1 MAPIVIAGIHPVR
14 EALRAGGV
22 RHVRVGTRTDARVGE
37 IVHLA
42 EAKGVP
48 VTRVDAAELDR
59 LAGGERHQGVVA
71 VIGDAARRWT
81 LEQLVAVEAQPLI
94 VVLDGVEDPHN
105 VGAIL
110 RTADAVGATGVVR
123 QERHAAALG
132 PAAARASAGAL
143 AHVRIVDV
151 VNVVRAVEMLK
162 SLGVWVVGLDA
173 EGAQPYDRI
182 DFRPPTAVVVGA
194 EGEGLRRL
202 VREHCDFIAALPM
215 RGHVSSLNVS
225 VATGVVL
232 YEALR
237 QRGGSAELPGAGRS
251 G

>member
-1 MAPIVIAGIHPVR
+1 VAPIVIVGVHPVR
-14 EALRAGGV
+14 EALRAGQV
-22 RHVRVGTRTDARVGE
+22 REIRVGARTDARVTE
-37 IVHLA
+37 IVRLA
-42 EAKGVP
+42 EAKGVT
-48 VTRVDAAELDR
+48 VRRVDTAELDR
-59 LAGGERHQGVVA
+59 LAVGERHQGVLA
-71 VIGDAARRWT
+71 TLGDAPRRWS
-81 LEQLVAVEAQPLI
+81 LEQLVAAEPKPLI

-151 VNVVRAVEMLK
+151 VNVVRAIETLK

-182 DFRPPTAVVVGA
+182 DFRPATAVVVGA

-215 RGHVSSLNVS
+215 RGNVSSLNVS

-237 QRGGSAELPGAGRS
+237 QRQHDELPNSGRS

>member
-1 MAPIVIAGIHPVR
+1 MATLA
-14 EALRAGGV
+14 
-22 RHVRVGTRTDARVGE
+22 DA
-37 IVHLA
+37 
-42 EAKGVP
+42 P
-48 VTRVDAAELDR
+48 S
-59 LAGGERHQGVVA
+59 
-71 VIGDAARRWT
+71 RWT
-81 LEQLVAVEAQPLI
+81 LEQVVSVEPRPLI

-110 RTADAVGATGVVR
+110 RTADAVGATAVVR

-132 PAAARASAGAL
+132 PAAARASAGAM

-151 VNVVRAVEMLK
+151 VNVARAIETLK
-162 SLGVWVVGLDA
+162 SLGVWVVGLDS

-182 DFRPPTAVVVGA
+182 DFRPSTALVVGA

-237 QRGGSAELPGAGRS
+237 QRLSAPAVP
-251 G
+251 